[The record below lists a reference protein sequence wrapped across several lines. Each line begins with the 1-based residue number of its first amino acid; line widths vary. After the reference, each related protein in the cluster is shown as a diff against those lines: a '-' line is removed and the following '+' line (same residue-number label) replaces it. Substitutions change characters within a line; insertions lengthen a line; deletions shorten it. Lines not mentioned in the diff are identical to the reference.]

1 MSRAAR
7 RQKSEAQ
14 LRSLEEQFS
23 AELVVALRECAAGT
37 WGLFGRNDQVIE
49 GQPEPLKKILKS
61 RRAEK
66 LIEDGDEIEQLR
78 RELGFTE
85 PFSKYRRF
93 LEFRQM
99 RGSNVLGEPKLAM
112 QFLKELGMGVS

>member
-14 LRSLEEQFS
+14 LRTLEDQFS
-23 AELVVALRECAAGT
+23 TNLIAALRECAAGT
-37 WGLFGRNDQVIE
+37 WGLFGRNDLVIDA
-49 GQPEPLKKILKS
+49 QPQPLKEMLKS
-61 RRAEK
+61 NVAEK
-66 LIEDGDEIEQLR
+66 LVRGGDKVEALR

-85 PFSKYRRF
+85 PFHPYKRF

-99 RGSNVLGEPKLAM
+99 RGSNVPGEPKLAM
-112 QFLKELGMGVS
+112 QFLEELGAA